1 MVSCIWKGYH
11 MIAEPMT
18 LYKLMTL
25 YMLNQVNFPLTNSQ
39 LSDFFISHEYT
50 IYTTLQQALSELC
63 DSGLAKS
70 RSTRNIT
77 QYEITDEGMQALSF
91 FAKDISSEIINDMDS
106 YIKDNKFR
114 LRSEVNTIADYNK
127 INDND
132 YLVQCK
138 VTEGTSCLIDLSLT
152 VQDEKMADEMCL
164 RWKECSQAIYS
175 YTIKKLLGEDDI

>member
-1 MVSCIWKGYH
+1 

-25 YMLNQVNFPLTNSQ
+25 YMLNHVNFPLTNSQ
-39 LSDFFISHEYT
+39 LSDFFVSHEYT
-50 IYTTLQQALSELC
+50 VYTTLQQALSELC
-63 DSGLAKS
+63 DSGLARSK
-70 RSTRNIT
+70 STRNIT

-91 FAKDISSEIINDMDS
+91 FVKDISAEIVNDMDT
-106 YIKDNKFR
+106 YIKENKFR
-114 LRSEVNTIADYNK
+114 LRSEVNTSADYTK

-138 VTEGTSCLIDLSLT
+138 VIEGSSCLMDLSLT
-152 VQDEKMADEMCL
+152 VQDEKMADDMGL

-175 YTIKKLLGEDDI
+175 YTIKKLLDEKDI